1 MISHHSKISHGFPS
15 FLRVLSITSGNLFV
29 LGCLDFFYSFKLP
42 SSPKSPP
49 TSSSIQFNPAS
60 STFSFHSTS
69 YNLLLSLSPSFSL
82 NPSNP
87 ILWSPPTV
95 SFQFHLLQPIILPVT
110 SPPTFS
116 SRYHPLQPS
125 PSIPFDLLNPAP
137 PTFSFYPFLYFPSLH
152 YPLWPFLSIP
162 NCFDPLQ
169 ISPLI
174 SSNPLLLSPLTLSFY
189 SFNMCE
195 AQFFLP
201 PY

>member
-1 MISHHSKISHGFPS
+1 MAHDVASFPLSCFPLMLYKCVSMISHHSKISHGFPS
-15 FLRVLSITSGNLFV
+15 YLRVLSITSGNLFV

-69 YNLLLSLSPSFSL
+69 YNLLLPLSPSFSL

-87 ILWSPPTV
+87 ILWSSPTV

-116 SRYHPLQPS
+116 SLYHPSFNLLFQSPSTFLIQRLPPS
-125 PSIPFDLLNPAP
+125 PFIPSSISLPFTILSDLFFPSPYASIP
-137 PTFSFYPFLYFPSLH
+137 SKFLH
-152 YPLWPFLSIP
+152 
-162 NCFDPLQ
+162 
-169 ISPLI
+169 
-174 SSNPLLLSPLTLSFY
+174 
-189 SFNMCE
+189 
-195 AQFFLP
+195 
-201 PY
+201 